1 LREALGLLNIDLR
14 MSQAQLFA
22 FAPVYNEAGSIRQ
35 VAQEWVDAFRR
46 LGIRAT
52 LLLLDDGSSDATPA
66 ILEELRRELPE
77 LQVVRHSNRGHG
89 PSCTQGY
96 RRALESGAEWIFQI
110 DSDGQCD
117 PAYFPKVWAARESRD
132 AVFGYRT
139 RRDDGLSRLAI
150 SRILSSL
157 VFTLTGLWIKDSNVP
172 YRLFRRPLLER
183 LLPKIPDTA
192 RFPNVLLSIA
202 VMRDTPPVW
211 IPIRFR
217 NRSAGE
223 STVNLGKMAHFARQ
237 VYGEVRSYAAF
248 GSSSVGGGPAGLEG
262 RPPSRSD

>member
-1 LREALGLLNIDLR
+1 
-14 MSQAQLFA
+14 MSQLFA

-35 VAQEWVDAFRR
+35 VATEWVDAFRR
-46 LGIRAT
+46 LDIRAT
-52 LLLLDDGSSDATPA
+52 LLLLDDGSTDATPT

-96 RRALESGAEWIFQI
+96 QRALESGAEWIFQI

-117 PAYFPKVWAARESRD
+117 PVYFPEVWAARASSE

-139 RRDDGLSRLAI
+139 RRDDGWSRLAI

-157 VFTLTGLWIKDSNVP
+157 VFTLTGVWIKDSNVP
-172 YRLFRRPLLER
+172 YRLFHRPLLQR
-183 LLPKIPDTA
+183 LLPRIPAEA

-202 VMRDTPPVW
+202 VMRDTPPKWV
-211 IPIRFR
+211 PIRFR
-217 NRSAGE
+217 KRSAGE

-237 VYGEVRSYAAF
+237 VYGEVRSTA
-248 GSSSVGGGPAGLEG
+248 S
-262 RPPSRSD
+262 